1 MRRLAPWLVLALLA
15 SPGAGRAADP
25 LIFPIHRVAPDQAPW
40 RELAAALR
48 SRGAVTAAFTENRW
62 FPFRKAPT
70 VLRGEVRISAERGL
84 SLHYFGPPERTVII
98 DERGLLARSAEGDVI
113 PPADPRTAAANFALL
128 HVLRLDL
135 PALAEAFEIYGA
147 SAGSAW
153 QLALVPKS
161 EALRRSLGRIELQGD
176 GAAVRRI
183 ELRRS
188 ASQRVE
194 ILVAAPRLAAGFT
207 GDELRRFF
215 RAP

>member
-1 MRRLAPWLVLALLA
+1 
-15 SPGAGRAADP
+15 
-25 LIFPIHRVAPDQAPW
+25 VAPDQAPW
-40 RELAAALR
+40 RELATALR
-48 SRGAVTAAFTENRW
+48 ARGAVTAAFTENRW

-70 VLRGEVRISAERGL
+70 VLHGEVRISAGRGL

-98 DERGLLARSAEGDVI
+98 DERGLLVRSAEGDIV

-135 PALAEAFEIYGA
+135 PPLAAAFDIYGL

-153 QLALVPKS
+153 RLALVPRG
-161 EALRRSLGRIELQGD
+161 EAMRRSLGRIELEGD
-176 GAAVRRI
+176 GGAVRRI

-194 ILVAAPRLAAGFT
+194 ILVAPALPAAAFT